1 MMTAELMV
9 GDWVFNKH
17 HNKAIR
23 ITPYDF
29 FTHGHRADGSQYL
42 LGDTPT
48 IGKDLE
54 PIPITEEILNK
65 NGFYREDFYS
75 ALDYNG
81 EYRVLCDGHQV
92 AIFHKAHTEINIP
105 IEGVHELQHA
115 LRLCRIKKEIVL

>member
-54 PIPITEEILNK
+54 PIPITEEILKK
-65 NGFYREDFYS
+65 NGFYREDFVFCS
-75 ALDYNG
+75 ST
-81 EYRVLCDGHQV
+81 VQKHQ
-92 AIFHKAHTEINIP
+92 FFCTE
-105 IEGVHELQHA
+105 LS
-115 LRLCRIKKEIVL
+115 L